1 MQQGGQKGTGDVM
14 SLTPKQPC
22 RPDCERRKLGCRKEC
37 EAFAAYEK
45 AKEEEYRRRQK
56 LADANDYA
64 RQQIRR
70 WQRKELRD
78 KARGHG
84 RK

>member
-1 MQQGGQKGTGDVM
+1 ML
-14 SLTPKQPC
+14 LTAKNPC
-22 RPDCERRKLGCRKEC
+22 TPDCAARKLGCRKTC
-37 EAFAAYEK
+37 EKYAVYEEEK
-45 AKEEEYRRRQK
+45 AEEYRRRQK

>member
-1 MQQGGQKGTGDVM
+1 ML
-14 SLTPKQPC
+14 LTTKNPC
-22 RPDCERRKLGCRKEC
+22 TADCTERKLGCRKDC
-37 EAFAAYEK
+37 GKYAVYEK
-45 AKEEEYRRRQK
+45 EKAEEYRLRQK

-70 WQRKELRD
+70 WQRKTLRGE
-78 KARGHG
+78 ARGHG